1 MFYEI
6 VEEYASL
13 PIIPAGSLE
22 IVTESPDETRRF
34 GNRLGQL
41 LTIGDVICLSGDLGA
56 GKTTFASGIGQGW
69 NNIARLP
76 SPTYTIMNV
85 YKRDTDGQVLHH
97 VDAYRL
103 ETPEALW
110 STGIDDI
117 FDANGSVLIEWP
129 ERIESVLPDNRLW
142 VDIQF
147 DDDDDDR
154 RLFILTAHGDT
165 SALLDAFRRAIY
177 GF

>member
-1 MFYEI
+1 M
-6 VEEYASL
+6 
-13 PIIPAGSLE
+13 PIIPEGSLE
-22 IVTESPDETRRF
+22 VVSKSPDETRRF
-34 GNRLGQL
+34 GYRLGQL

-69 NNIARLP
+69 NNITRLP

-85 YKRDTDGQVLHH
+85 YQRNDGQLLHH

-103 ETPEALW
+103 ETPESFW
-110 STGIDDI
+110 STGIEDV
-117 FDANGSVLIEWP
+117 FDANGSTLIEWP
-129 ERIESVLPDNRLW
+129 ERIESVLPENRLW

-147 DDDDDDR
+147 DDDDFDR
-154 RLFILTAHGDT
+154 RLFILTAHGDKST
-165 SALLDAFRRAIY
+165 LLDAFRRAIY

>member
-1 MFYEI
+1 
-6 VEEYASL
+6 L

-34 GNRLGQL
+34 GYRLGQL

-56 GKTTFASGIGQGW
+56 GKTTFASGVGQGW

-85 YKRDTDGQVLHH
+85 YKRDTDGQMLHH

-103 ETPEALW
+103 ETPDALW

-165 SALLDAFRRAIY
+165 STLLDAFRRAIY